1 MSNNRYGVILTP
13 QPDADRDNVYLIQRP
28 TFVSFADMN
37 FTFEFRP
44 SQTIRFREV
53 ITFAAQRTYP
63 QLSHQWNN
71 RPFVEAFMGHYVIVK
86 QLESGESWGT
96 ISQKIIGKREQGN
109 EDIFSFSYAHEFE
122 LRAYAPIGDRGT
134 VQSIIRACNAEIRPA
149 VVQNTEITV
158 QNALQYAKI
167 LFLLGKKQLAQAG
180 SAILE
185 LSKPVIAGFRF
196 GDGVNFI
203 ASTQVDLRGFT
214 GGQLATSIGDL
225 WISLEPDWSILS
237 NAQYD
242 IRAIDFAILD
252 PEPAQFQFPD
262 VIVCQLPEQEPTLP
276 PDNGCYT
283 AFQQFLLTTSGVYPS
298 LSAAQTAR
306 FSSGINPTS
315 IIIEKEWTCPG
326 EPTDVYS
333 YWKLQE
339 PLAPG
344 CTELIDQYAASGAY
358 KTLAEAQAAYP
369 GFQYFPYPQTVNIY
383 VGIVQSP
390 VSLPNGTFCSYMYF
404 VIQS

>member
-13 QPDADRDNVYLIQRP
+13 QPDTDRDNVYLIQRP

-37 FTFEFRP
+37 FTFDFRP

-63 QLSHQWNN
+63 QVSHQWNN

-86 QLESGESWGT
+86 QLEQGESWGT
-96 ISQKIIGKREQGN
+96 VSQNIIGKREQGN
-109 EDIFSFSYAHEFE
+109 QDIFSFSYAHEFE
-122 LRAYAPIGDRGT
+122 LRAYSTKGDRST
-134 VQSIIRACNAEIRPA
+134 VQSIIKSCNSEIRPA
-149 VVQNTEITV
+149 VVQNTEITP

-185 LSKPVIAGFRF
+185 LSKPETAGYRF
-196 GDGVNFI
+196 PDGVNFI

-214 GGQLATSIGDL
+214 GGQIATSIGDL

-252 PEPAQFQFPD
+252 PEPAQFQFPQ

-276 PDNGCYT
+276 ADNGCYT
-283 AFQQFLLTTSGVYPS
+283 AFQTFLLTTPSAYPS
-298 LSAAQTAR
+298 LSAAEVAR
-306 FSSGINPTS
+306 FTSGLNPTAQ
-315 IIIEKEWTCPG
+315 IVEREWICPSDS
-326 EPTDVYS
+326 TDVYS
-333 YWKLQE
+333 YWKLQQ
-339 PLAPG
+339 PG
-344 CTELIDQYAASGAY
+344 AITCAQEIAAYVASGGYA
-358 KTLAEAQAAYP
+358 TLASAQAANP
-369 GFQYFPYPQTVNIY
+369 GIPYYPYPQTINIY
-383 VGIVQSP
+383 EGIIETPISLADGTNCGFVYSRVQS
-390 VSLPNGTFCSYMYF
+390 
-404 VIQS
+404 